1 MKELKGE
8 EKGKEEKEYQRVAE
22 GSKGYIEVLLDS
34 NEVVVHLQTRLRV
47 ISRVQEQSRVRALPN
62 LEAATFK
69 PNVETQ
75 STGLGQGQPEAM
87 GLKVNLPKLQLPTF
101 DGNIQ
106 QWQEFWDV
114 FMQVCNS

>member
-1 MKELKGE
+1 M
-8 EKGKEEKEYQRVAE
+8 AE
-22 GSKGYIEVLLDS
+22 GSEGYIEVLLDS
-34 NEVVVHLQTRLRV
+34 NEVVARLQTRLRV
-47 ISRVQEQSRVRALPN
+47 ISRVRREQSRVRALPN

-114 FMQVCNS
+114 FRSAIHEQTLPYTVNRRIQ